1 MTVTVKYIQ
10 IISTKFPQIIKKAM
24 GYCFSLSTYQKRS
37 LVRSGT
43 SEATREFSIG
53 VLASWDFGI
62 FERKSVKIKRS
73 MIRQGLLVFYFYHL
87 L

>member
-24 GYCFSLSTYQKRS
+24 GYCFSLS
-37 LVRSGT
+37 T